1 MKDAL
6 RGVIDSVAAARQ
18 AIWLE
23 QPAELSSLWT
33 KKGARNQGATTLI
46 RATRR
51 LAELSTTL
59 HRLRAAAKQGGLDL
73 ATLRTFTASFLG
85 FYADYFGGE
94 YYTME
99 RFSQI
104 LRRAKEGVSDVET
117 LEEYLELATELTLY
131 TSRMDLWVFDVMI
144 PWSEF
149 GKTFDQIAARN
160 VAGPGSRT

>member
-23 QPAELSSLWT
+23 QPAELSSIWT

-59 HRLRAAAKQGGLDL
+59 HRLRAGAKQGGLDL
-73 ATLRTFTASFLG
+73 ATLKAFTASLLG
-85 FYADYFGGE
+85 FYSDYFGGE
-94 YYTME
+94 YYKLE
-99 RFSQI
+99 GFSQI
-104 LRRAKEGVSDVET
+104 LRHAKEGVLHVET
-117 LEEYLELATELTLY
+117 LGEYLELTSELTLY

-144 PWSEF
+144 PWPEL
-149 GKTFDQIAARN
+149 GKTFDEVAARS
-160 VAGPGSRT
+160 VAGTGSGR